1 MSARLLALACAGA
14 ASALDLGAT
23 VLGAHAKLRDALRPA
38 AECVDESF
46 DLGGGGIGRVVG
58 FEATDSDVAWCSALV
73 DPSSAELQAWNGPSI
88 EAPHLYARLGRVDD
102 TIELE
107 IDFRNRLD
115 AGYNPEGEA
124 SGYPAPASRDAF
136 AQAGLRKEY
145 DGAFFDERARAWR
158 DDVRASSAGDAA
170 SPWADVTVEGRR
182 QQLAAR
188 ICRGG
193 SRRRRG
199 RDANIPWRRTRGNA
213 VETGARLRYGGD
225 DAGTIGGPLAL
236 CVRFPG
242 DTAGEEA
249 AVAACD
255 AAVERYLSW
264 VSEPARSSWMR
275 TRLIFARDTLVRQ
288 YRPAGESHL
297 SFRNYG
303 AVAPTPRGGRA
314 DAAGLSRRRRGAVGR
329 RGAVAPTPRGLSRL
343 CRGVDAVGRS
353 FGERRSTS
361 GTWCEPTARDS
372 RRATATRASKWRWP
386 RRAGWT

>member
-182 QQLAAR
+182 Q
-188 ICRGG
+188 
-193 SRRRRG
+193 
-199 RDANIPWRRTRGNA
+199 
-213 VETGARLRYGGD
+213 YGGD

-288 YRPAGESHL
+288 YVVRAHGARLATRHGDAGIEMAL
-297 SFRNYG
+297 
-303 AVAPTPRGGRA
+303 A
-314 DAAGLSRRRRGAVGR
+314 AAGRLDMMGHNMMQENAGFGSGQDDDGR
-329 RGAVAPTPRGLSRL
+329 
-343 CRGVDAVGRS
+343 D
-353 FGERRSTS
+353 
-361 GTWCEPTARDS
+361 
-372 RRATATRASKWRWP
+372 
-386 RRAGWT
+386 